1 MLCYSHDSC
10 HKQRRFG
17 QDISNNGDGKER
29 YKKPVKLQGE
39 WILDSAAG
47 YQFKTELSYENGKQI
62 IEIDSPSF
70 LGGNGNIIGPMGYCV
85 AGIASCFIATFVTV
99 AAGQG
104 IRLTKLTANV
114 ECKINF
120 AKTFDVSNEPIT
132 EGITFRIDAVS
143 DNADKS
149 KLQQLLKM
157 AEERCPAVYSM
168 SHIINV
174 EATVNWVS
182 NNFVYCTIILRILVT
197 GYSEYPDLFQQNAL
211 SFL

>member
-1 MLCYSHDSC
+1 MGHVINNVDLD
-10 HKQRRFG
+10 K
-17 QDISNNGDGKER
+17 ISQTTSTGKKDKSTLR
-29 YKKPVKLQGE
+29 KPVKLEGE
-39 WILDSAAG
+39 WILDSAAE

-70 LGGNGNIIGPMGYCV
+70 LGGNGNRIGPMGYCV

-120 AKTFDVSNEPIT
+120 AKTFDVSDEPIT

-174 EATVNWVS
+174 EATI
-182 NNFVYCTIILRILVT
+182 Y
-197 GYSEYPDLFQQNAL
+197 
-211 SFL
+211 